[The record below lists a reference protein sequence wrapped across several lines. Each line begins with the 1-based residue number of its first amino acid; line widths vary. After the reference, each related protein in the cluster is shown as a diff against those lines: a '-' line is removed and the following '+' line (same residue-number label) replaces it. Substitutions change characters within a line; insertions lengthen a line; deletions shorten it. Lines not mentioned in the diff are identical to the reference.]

1 MFVIAKLMTSPKQED
16 AMDQYSRR
24 RMLGLMGGIAASGAI
39 AGLVTP
45 ALAAAAKSKE
55 AASYPETVKRLM
67 HAVAG
72 EIEANAKYRAFA
84 DVAEKEGQK
93 EIAAIF
99 RVIAEA
105 ELQHADHEFGIAQ
118 SLSKVERP
126 KADKVTVGTTKEN
139 LQAAINGETEEY
151 TKMYPEFINIAEK
164 EHMVD
169 ARLIF
174 ILAKLA
180 EEVHAGV
187 YADLLSNLGKF
198 DKNKYAKVYR
208 CPECGNIILK
218 NRPKYCPICAEP
230 GEELRE
236 YKIVG

>member
-1 MFVIAKLMTSPKQED
+1 MK
-16 AMDQYSRR
+16 QYSRR
-24 RMLGLMGGIAASGAI
+24 QILGLMSGIVASGTV
-39 AGLVTP
+39 AGLAAP
-45 ALAAAAKSKE
+45 AFAAAAKSKKT
-55 AASYPETVKRLM
+55 ASYPETVKSLM

-72 EIEANAKYRAFA
+72 EIGANAKYRAFA
-84 DVAEKEGQK
+84 DVADKEGHK

-99 RVIAEA
+99 RIIAEA
-105 ELQHADHEFGIAQ
+105 ELQHADHEFSIAQ
-118 SLSKVERP
+118 SLSKVARP
-126 KADKVTVGTTKEN
+126 KADKVTAGTTKEN
-139 LQAAINGETEEY
+139 LQAAIDGETEEY

-180 EEVHAGV
+180 EEVHAGI
-187 YADLLSNLGKF
+187 YADLLRNIDKF
-198 DKNKYAKVYR
+198 DKDKYAQVYR

-218 NRPKYCPICAEP
+218 ARPKYCPICAEP
-230 GEELRE
+230 GKDLKE

>member
-1 MFVIAKLMTSPKQED
+1 
-16 AMDQYSRR
+16 MDQYSRR
-24 RMLGLMGGIAASGAI
+24 HMLGLMGGIAASGAV

-55 AASYPETVKRLM
+55 AAAYPETVKRLM
-67 HAVAG
+67 YAVAG

-84 DVAEKEGQK
+84 DVAEKEGRK
-93 EIAAIF
+93 GIAAIF

-105 ELQHADHEFGIAQ
+105 ELQHADHEFAIAQ
-118 SLSKVERP
+118 SLSKVTRP

-139 LQAAINGETEEY
+139 LQAAIKGETEEY
-151 TKMYPEFINIAEK
+151 TKMYPECINIAEK

-180 EEVHAGV
+180 EAVHAGI
-187 YADLLSNLGKF
+187 YADLLRNIDKF
-198 DKNKYAKVYR
+198 DKDTYAQVYR

-218 NRPKYCPICAEP
+218 VRPKYCPICAEP
-230 GEELRE
+230 GEDLKD
-236 YKIVG
+236 YTISG

>member
-1 MFVIAKLMTSPKQED
+1 MS
-16 AMDQYSRR
+16 QYSRR
-24 RMLGLMGGIAASGAI
+24 HMLLMSGIVASGTVV
-39 AGLVTP
+39 G
-45 ALAAAAKSKE
+45 LAAPVLALGGKPKKV
-55 AASYPETVKRLM
+55 ASYPETVKSLM

-84 DVAEKEGQK
+84 DVAEKEGRK

-105 ELQHADHEFGIAQ
+105 ELQHADDEFSIAQ

-126 KADKVTVGTTKEN
+126 KAGKVTAGTTKEN
-139 LQAAINGETEEY
+139 LQAAIDGETEEY
-151 TKMYPEFINIAEK
+151 TKMYPEFVNIADE

-180 EEVHAGV
+180 EEVHAGI
-187 YADLLSNLGKF
+187 YADLLRNIGKF
-198 DKNKYAKVYR
+198 DKDKYAQIYR

-218 NRPKYCPICAEP
+218 VRPKYCPICAEP
-230 GEELRE
+230 GEALKD
-236 YKIVG
+236 YKIVA